1 MNRYLDF
8 ENDIA
13 NIESLIN
20 KLNLNSSNYKF
31 EKNKLED
38 QKKKLI
44 KKIYSNLSPW
54 EKVQVARHAN
64 RPHSK
69 DYINMVFDDVIYLHG
84 DKKYADDPAILGC
97 LGKIFDQSVMIIG
110 KEKGN
115 SMESRIQHNFGMAKP
130 EGYRKAQ
137 RLMTIADKFN
147 LPVVTFVD
155 TAGAFPGKDAEERGQ
170 SESIASSIQT
180 SLKIGSP
187 IISII
192 IGEGGSGGAI
202 ALASANKVLM
212 FENAIYSVISP
223 EGCASI
229 LWRDPSKSLEAA
241 KAMKLTANELLKLGI
256 IDEVISEPIGGAHR
270 NKMESVLS
278 VKNAIEK
285 YLEEFKNFSREAIF
299 EQRKNKF
306 LSIGKY
312 KGLNTFLKDEN
323 YRNVKNNIAVLV
335 KNKYLKISIVFLFI
349 ITLGLFLVW

>member
-8 ENDIA
+8 ENDIE
-13 NIESLIN
+13 NIESLVS
-20 KLNLNSSNYKF
+20 KLNESKSDYKF
-31 EKNKLED
+31 EKNKLLD
-38 QKKKLI
+38 KKKKLI
-44 KKIYSNLSPW
+44 KKIYSNLSAW

-69 DYINMVFDDVIYLHG
+69 DYINMIFDDVIYLHG
-84 DKKYADDPAILGC
+84 DKKYADDAAILGG

-110 KEKGN
+110 TEKGN
-115 SMESRIQHNFGMAKP
+115 SMESRMQHNFGMAKP

-202 ALASANKVLM
+202 ALATADIVLM
-212 FENAIYSVISP
+212 LEHSIYSVISP
-223 EGCASI
+223 EGCSSI
-229 LWRDPSKSLEAA
+229 LWRSNSFAQKAAESL
-241 KAMKLTANELLKLGI
+241 KLTAQDCLKNKI
-256 IDEVISEPIGGAHR
+256 IDSIVEEVDGGAHR
-270 NKMESVLS
+270 FPEDQASILKNHIINSINNLNILS
-278 VKNAIEK
+278 IEA
-285 YLEEFKNFSREAIF
+285 R
-299 EQRKNKF
+299 RKIRNEKF
-306 LSIGKY
+306 LNMTS
-312 KGLNTFLKDEN
+312 
-323 YRNVKNNIAVLV
+323 NI
-335 KNKYLKISIVFLFI
+335 
-349 ITLGLFLVW
+349 

>member
-20 KLNLNSSNYKF
+20 KLNLNSKNYKF
-31 EKNKLED
+31 EKNKLVD

-69 DYINMVFDDVIYLHG
+69 DYISMVFDDVIYLHG

-97 LGKIFDQSVMIIG
+97 LGKISDQSVMIIG
-110 KEKGN
+110 TEKGN

-180 SLKIGSP
+180 SLQISSP

-202 ALASANKVLM
+202 ALATADIVLM
-212 FENAIYSVISP
+212 LEHSIYSVISP
-223 EGCASI
+223 EGCSSI
-229 LWRDPSKSLEAA
+229 LWRSNNFAKKAAESL
-241 KAMKLTANELLKLGI
+241 KITAQDCLKNKI
-256 IDEVISEPIGGAHR
+256 IDSIVEEVDGGAHR
-270 NKMESVLS
+270 YPEDQASILKNQIINSINNLNTLS
-278 VKNAIEK
+278 
-285 YLEEFKNFSREAIF
+285 F
-299 EQRKNKF
+299 ETRRKKRNEKF
-306 LSIGKY
+306 LNMTSDI
-312 KGLNTFLKDEN
+312 
-323 YRNVKNNIAVLV
+323 
-335 KNKYLKISIVFLFI
+335 
-349 ITLGLFLVW
+349 